1 MTKLLLESRRSVSG
15 VLTGRSMPAHK
26 EGECM
31 RVPDVG
37 DLAPDFTLPSTE
49 GAVSL
54 AERLRDGGAVLLVFF
69 PQDNTLICTR
79 QLCNY
84 RDNLSVFEELNVD
97 VVAINDDPLDVHG
110 AFAEKHKFPFPLCS
124 DPERKV
130 CHAYGALGDLFKLRR
145 VLVLVG
151 EDGRVWWRHSELRA
165 FYRKAGE
172 LQRVIAELRA
182 AR

>member
-1 MTKLLLESRRSVSG
+1 MS
-15 VLTGRSMPAHK
+15 AA
-26 EGECM
+26 EGERM
-31 RVPDVG
+31 SRPPDVG
-37 DLAPDFTLPSTE
+37 DVAPDFTLPSTD
-49 GAVSL
+49 GPVSL
-54 AERLRDGGAVLLVFF
+54 SERLRESAVLLVFF
-69 PQDNTLICTR
+69 PQDNTLVCTR

-84 RDNLSVFEELNVD
+84 RDNLSVFEELDVD

-130 CHAYGALGDLFKLRR
+130 CHKYGALGDLFKLRR

-165 FYRKAGE
+165 FYRKASE
-172 LQRVIAELRA
+172 LAKVIAELRA
-182 AR
+182 ER